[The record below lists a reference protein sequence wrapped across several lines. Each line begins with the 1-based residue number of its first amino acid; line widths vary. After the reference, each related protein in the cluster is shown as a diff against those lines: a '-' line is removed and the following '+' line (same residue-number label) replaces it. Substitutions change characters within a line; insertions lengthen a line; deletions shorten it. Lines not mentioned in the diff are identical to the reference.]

1 MQCGECRHLHA
12 VLTRGLI
19 SSLQE
24 CVEWLVEADIV
35 QALLRAHLHQRQ
47 YVDQVQ
53 RVLKI
58 LAAEG
63 GFQSDHLELL
73 WALTDKAAHTHSTPN
88 HGVRT
93 SGRPTA

>member
-1 MQCGECRHLHA
+1 MK
-12 VLTRGLI
+12 
-19 SSLQE
+19 
-24 CVEWLVEADIV
+24 WLVEKDIV

-73 WALTDKAAHTHSTPN
+73 WALTEKARHSPAQSLLVMKHFCHPQWEDHAGLPVDPLTFPFSKSG
-88 HGVRT
+88 HG
-93 SGRPTA
+93 